1 MGEGPGYTAL
11 KSGEIVY
18 LIKCKPV
25 EVELDR
31 SHKACFQ
38 ELPIIHNKQKLF
50 MAPKTHTLQKYGTE
64 IDCTFILPAGYFME
78 DEWISMSPQY
88 NELGSGKTPQLLK
101 PQTTW
106 TWAYKSPQHLMNAGL
121 YSSDMINALQKH
133 LLFPQEV
140 FAAQS
145 NLARETMGYN
155 TLDQGLK
162 IRPYIDEQLISKLVE
177 EKLNKMW
184 GWFVGFGNFIS
195 GLLGVFVIWKIFMI
209 CLNTTI
215 NMSILYQTLDLAF
228 KVLAGLF
235 ASMTHYFMHK
245 SHTKAKQNTQNN
257 ENENPET
264 YLLDNITEQPISQ
277 PTPQPRQIYPS
288 LNIKNTQHQDLR
300 RSL

>member
-1 MGEGPGYTAL
+1 
-11 KSGEIVY
+11 
-18 LIKCKPV
+18 
-25 EVELDR
+25 
-31 SHKACFQ
+31 
-38 ELPIIHNKQKLF
+38 
-50 MAPKTHTLQKYGTE
+50 
-64 IDCTFILPAGYFME
+64 
-78 DEWISMSPQY
+78 
-88 NELGSGKTPQLLK
+88 
-101 PQTTW
+101 
-106 TWAYKSPQHLMNAGL
+106 
-121 YSSDMINALQKH
+121 MINAYKNN

-215 NMSILYQTLDLAF
+215 NMSILYQTFGFSF

-235 ASMTHYFMHK
+235 ASMTHSFMPK
-245 SHTKAKQNTQNN
+245 SHTKAKQIHKIMKMKSS
-257 ENENPET
+257 ET